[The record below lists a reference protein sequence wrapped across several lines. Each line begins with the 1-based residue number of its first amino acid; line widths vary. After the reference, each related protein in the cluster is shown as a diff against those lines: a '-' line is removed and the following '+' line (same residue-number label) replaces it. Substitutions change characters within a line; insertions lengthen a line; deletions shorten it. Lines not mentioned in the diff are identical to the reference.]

1 MKSGCREDDRRNK
14 KISKFAKMPRRKINF
29 EEDEYLTLEVK
40 KFKCLYDKQCSA
52 YKDKRAKCNAWSL
65 VDTSL
70 GIEEGNYYILNAYSG
85 AWVLQL
91 WLRRCM
97 RLLLLFAFTM
107 IIAHNLSTFCL
118 VCVYYDHL

>member
-1 MKSGCREDDRRNK
+1 
-14 KISKFAKMPRRKINF
+14 MPRSKINL

-70 GIEEGNYYILNAYSG
+70 GIEEGKYYILNAYSR
-85 AWVLQL
+85 VIQTKT
-91 WLRRCM
+91 
-97 RLLLLFAFTM
+97 LLAIKTGYRHWRF
-107 IIAHNLSTFCL
+107 
-118 VCVYYDHL
+118 